1 MLLYRELSKNRGR
14 RGEGGMERGRED
26 GMEGGRVVWRKEGGG
41 GRRRERERGV
51 V

>member
-1 MLLYRELSKNRGR
+1 
-14 RGEGGMERGRED
+14 
-26 GMEGGRVVWRKEGGG
+26 MEGGRVVWRAVWRKEGGG